1 MIFGDHVQD
10 IRNAARTAEAVVRF
24 HEKFQEA
31 RRNHADRQGLIRSRV
46 KTKKIPYAHVYH
58 AGPVAGGAYT
68 VRIGLPRDLKQ
79 FSGSRYG
86 ISRVTGQPNGFEFV
100 GFETQR
106 AAAEYVRS
114 ISEMNYRQFLQWLQ
128 KGDGSHKFY
137 GVDRSYGERILASI
151 G

>member
-10 IRNAARTAEAVVRF
+10 IRNAARTAEALVRF
-24 HEKFQEA
+24 QEKLHHAA
-31 RRNHADRQGLIRSRV
+31 RDRNGFLKSKV

-58 AGPVAGGAYT
+58 AGPVAGGRYT
-68 VRIGLPRDLKQ
+68 VRIGLPKDLKQ

-106 AAAEYVRS
+106 TAAEYVRS
-114 ISEMNYRQFLQWLQ
+114 IADMSYSEFLAWLQ

-137 GVDRSYGERILASI
+137 GIDRKFGQRVLDTL
-151 G
+151 GV

>member
-1 MIFGDHVQD
+1 MIFGEHVQD
-10 IRNAARTAEAVVRF
+10 IRNAARTAEALVRF
-24 HEKFQEA
+24 HEKFQRAA
-31 RRNHADRQGLIRSRV
+31 RDRNGFLKSKV

-58 AGPVAGGAYT
+58 AGPVAGGVYT

-86 ISRVTGQPNGFEFV
+86 ISRTTGQPNGFEFV

-114 ISEMNYRQFLQWLQ
+114 VADMKYPEFLAWLQ

-137 GVDRSYGERILASI
+137 GIDRKFGQRVLDTL
-151 G
+151 GV